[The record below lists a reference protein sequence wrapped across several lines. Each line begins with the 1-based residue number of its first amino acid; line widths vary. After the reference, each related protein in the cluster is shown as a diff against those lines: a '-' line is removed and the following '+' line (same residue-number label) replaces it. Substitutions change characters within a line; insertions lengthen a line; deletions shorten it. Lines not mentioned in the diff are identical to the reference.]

1 MTFLASACSKTLLK
15 LQKSEIEYK
24 KQIITQRTNAVLR
37 DMEYVESQYNS
48 DGADSGDLE
57 DDQYYQDLR
66 RMSETYELMNS
77 GYEDQIALLEQEI
90 NALNSLTQNG
100 IKSSC
105 GLTLSGGS

>member
-15 LQKSEIEYK
+15 LQKSQIEYQ
-24 KQIITQRTNAVLR
+24 KQIIMQRINAVTR
-37 DMEYVESQYNS
+37 DMQYVEAQYNS
-48 DGADSGDLE
+48 DTKGDLE
-57 DDQYYQDLR
+57 DNQYYKELR
-66 RMSETYELMNS
+66 QWSETYETMNS
-77 GYEDQIALLEQEI
+77 GYEDQIAVLEQEI

>member
-15 LQKSEIEYK
+15 LQKSELEYQ
-24 KQIITQRTNAVLR
+24 KQIIMQRSNAVLR
-37 DMEYVESQYNS
+37 EIEYVESQYNS
-48 DGADSGDLE
+48 DSDEGDLE